1 MKPQY
6 LLLTP
11 VMKRHAILTTL
22 GSALA
27 CGVVL
32 PQSSQAGGI
41 QLYEIATPDV
51 GLASAGYAARAQDA
65 STLFKNPAGLS
76 LLPGSQFQAGAQL
89 TYGDVAFSPD
99 ASTTVSGGSGGN
111 AIGALPAAGLYFSQ
125 QLSDRFAVGFGTF
138 SYFGLVERY
147 DDNWVGRYY
156 MQKAALLGMTLMPAA
171 SFKATDWLSI
181 GAGLNAMYG
190 YMDTKVKIRTGA
202 PGDGELSVN
211 DQTWGFGANAGILIE
226 PIKGTRFGVTYLSPV
241 KLDFK
246 DTPSF
251 SNLGP
256 LGGAIFANP
265 SELNLGL
272 TVPQSVMLSGYH
284 ELNDKW
290 ALLADVGWQNWSQ
303 FGMVE
308 VGVDSATPTSLTK
321 NLNYQDTWHGAI
333 GAQYRASEKW
343 LLSGGFAYDTSAVS
357 DANRT
362 LSLPM
367 GQAYRFGLGAQW
379 QVSKAVSL
387 GAAYEFMWGGN
398 MPVTQDSAYRGRVSG
413 SFENS
418 WFCFFDLNLTWKF

>member
-1 MKPQY
+1 M
-6 LLLTP
+6 L
-11 VMKRHAILTTL
+11 AAL

-27 CGVVL
+27 GGAVL
-32 PQSSQAGGI
+32 PLSSQAGGI
-41 QLYEIATPDV
+41 VLYEIATPDV

-65 STLFKNPAGLS
+65 STLFKNPAGMS
-76 LLPGSQFQAGAQL
+76 LLSGAQFQGGLQL
-89 TYGDVAFSPD
+89 TYGNVEFSPD
-99 ASTTVSGGSGGN
+99 ASTTVSGNNGGN
-111 AIGALPAAGLYFSQ
+111 AIGALPAGGLFFSQ
-125 QLSDRFAVGFGTF
+125 PLSERFTVGLGAF

-202 PGDGELSVN
+202 PGDGELSVK

-226 PIKGTRFGVTYLSPV
+226 PVKGTRLGVTYLSPV

-272 TVPQSVMLSGYH
+272 TVPQSVMLGGYH
-284 ELNDKW
+284 ELNDRW

-303 FGMVE
+303 FGKVD

-343 LLSGGFAYDTSAVS
+343 LLSSGFAYDTSAVS

-379 QVSKAVSL
+379 QVSQAVSL
-387 GAAYEFMWGGN
+387 GAAYDFMWAGN
-398 MPVTQDSAYRGRVSG
+398 MPVSQDSAYRGRVSG

-418 WFCFFDLNLTWKF
+418 WFSFFDVNLTWKF